1 MTEHQ
6 YDLAIG
12 ESLQIG
18 RFHLT
23 LLDIENGEG
32 HFRVDSDWGDEEE
45 CVRLADEGASEATA

>member
-6 YDLAIG
+6 YEIAVG

-32 HFRVDSDWGDEEE
+32 HVRVDSDWGDEDE